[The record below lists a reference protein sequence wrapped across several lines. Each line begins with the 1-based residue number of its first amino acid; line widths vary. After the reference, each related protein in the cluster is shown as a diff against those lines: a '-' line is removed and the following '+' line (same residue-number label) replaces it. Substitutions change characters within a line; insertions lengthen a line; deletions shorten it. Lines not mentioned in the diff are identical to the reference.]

1 MKGDFTRFTFRPEK
15 HYRSVR
21 VQQGRV
27 QLDADWNEQ
36 ADIATHRDDAAMGD
50 LIGRQGAPWH
60 GGGFQVGQWVI
71 PRTLHAV
78 SFASAAVGFA
88 VGADGTIL
96 GTTGGAWSWQQST
109 TTRHLRGVCAVAP
122 AATTIGLA
130 VGDAGTIL
138 YTANAGV
145 SWAAQNSPAAAVLHA
160 VSTLDGRRAIAVGDA
175 GTILQTKNAPTET
188 WSAIGPTAVAVN
200 LHAVQMLQVG
210 TTDPSRQLVNTT
222 SLRSQVTASYGCTPG
237 VV

>member
-27 QLDADWNEQ
+27 QLDSDWNEQ

-60 GGGFQVGQWVI
+60 GGGFQVGLWVV

-78 SFASAAVGFA
+78 SFAAAAVGFA

-96 GTTGGAWSWQQST
+96 AATGAAWSSQEST
-109 TTRHLRGVCAVAP
+109 TTRHLRGVCAVA
-122 AATTIGLA
+122 AGANTIGLA
-130 VGDAGTIL
+130 VGDGGIIL
-138 YTANAGV
+138 HTSNGGAT
-145 SWAAQNSPAAAVLHA
+145 WAAQDSPASATLHG
-160 VSTLDGRRAIAVGDA
+160 VSTLDGKRAIAVGDG
-175 GTILQTKNAPTET
+175 GTILQTKNAPTEK
-188 WSAIGPTAVAVN
+188 WSAIG
-200 LHAVQMLQVG
+200 
-210 TTDPSRQLVNTT
+210 
-222 SLRSQVTASYGCTPG
+222 
-237 VV
+237 